1 MKRRFVISVL
11 AGLVVF
17 AAVFAMAASLGGITS
32 GTVGADTTTVAAC
45 DSNGVTAAYTVAW
58 DATDERY
65 EISTVTVGGVADTC
79 DGLTLSVT
87 LADSGG
93 AQIGSGSLTIPA
105 SGATSFG
112 VSMAPQPSANATV
125 GIHVAIA

>member
-1 MKRRFVISVL
+1 VKRRFVISVL

-45 DSNGVTAAYTVAW
+45 DSDGVTATYTVAW

-65 EISTVTVGGVADTC
+65 EISTVTVGGVAAAC

-87 LADSGG
+87 LTDSGG
-93 AQIGSGSLTIPA
+93 AQIGSGTLGLPSSP
-105 SGATSFG
+105 ATSFD
-112 VSMAPQPSANATV
+112 VTMAPQPSANATA

>member
-17 AAVFAMAASLGGITS
+17 AVVFAMAASLGGITS
-32 GTVGADTTTVAAC
+32 GTVGADNTTVAAC
-45 DSNGVTAAYTVAW
+45 DANGVTAAYTVAW

-87 LADSGG
+87 LADSTG
-93 AQIGSGSLTIPA
+93 AQIGTGTMAIPTSA
-105 SGATSFG
+105 ATSFA
-112 VSMAPQPSANATV
+112 VSLGTPASANATT

>member
-79 DGLTLSVT
+79 DGLVLSVT

-93 AQIGSGSLTIPA
+93 AQIGSGTLTLPT

-112 VSMAPQPSANATV
+112 VSMSPQPSASATT